1 MTFEASY
8 RLNIDYFSFLHFF
21 TNIMPC
27 HQLSI
32 FSILLVIILKI
43 LTKNMEIVQS

>member
-27 HQLSI
+27 QLSI
-32 FSILLVIILKI
+32 FSILLVIILTI